1 MYKKTAGRDSI
12 WALPSLLIRRP
23 TISSPRLH
31 RGEVL
36 SRCSLTKSQLV
47 QYCTSVISNDRPTVV
62 FVTRLVVS
70 QLGASPRHF
79 HSAAVVLCSSWL
91 HEYKNIGTCR
101 CVLHFSAQILS
112 VLWHEETSLHEPW
125 DVMFFTKRRSGKIF
139 LPADNYQGLYKPT
152 YTKQVVK

>member
-36 SRCSLTKSQLV
+36 SRCSPTKSHLV

-79 HSAAVVLCSSWL
+79 HSAAVVLCPLDYTSTKILERNMSVRTAFFSTNPL
-91 HEYKNIGTCR
+91 RTVTRGNFPAQTLRCNVFHKKAVRYNNIK
-101 CVLHFSAQILS
+101 IKES
-112 VLWHEETSLHEPW
+112 VSKYEL
-125 DVMFFTKRRSGKIF
+125 I
-139 LPADNYQGLYKPT
+139 
-152 YTKQVVK
+152 